1 MLREEQ
7 ARAISILSNAAAGLA
22 LNVPGS
28 DVAVKNIIK
37 QIEVLSAMPEVDN
50 TLSGGNYPIAGS
62 GWTLNIVDGAF
73 SLQDEQGVVRLKVK
87 ANPEPEPETPEPE
100 QSFEDMLAKRPIR
113 DCYTLLTTLL
123 TTPVVDSEERGRQL
137 SLVGDKLGIAVIRL

>member
-28 DVAVKNIIK
+28 VVAVNNIIK

-50 TLSGGNYPIAGS
+50 TLRGGSYPIDGS

-73 SLQDEQGVVRLKVK
+73 SLQDEQGVVRLKAK
-87 ANPEPEPETPEPE
+87 ADPVPEATEPEPT
-100 QSFEDMLAKRPIR
+100 FEDTLAKMDTRAAFG
-113 DCYTLLTTLL
+113 LLSSLMYASKEDPAETARR
-123 TTPVVDSEERGRQL
+123 V
-137 SLVGDKLGIAVIRL
+137 SLVAEKIGIDVFPL

>member
-50 TLSGGNYPIAGS
+50 TLRGGNYPIDGS

-73 SLQDEQGVVRLKVK
+73 SLQDEQGVVRLKAK
-87 ANPEPEPETPEPE
+87 ANPEPETPEPE
-100 QSFEDMLAKRPIR
+100 QSFEDTLAKMDTRAA
-113 DCYTLLTTLL
+113 YGLLSSLMFASKED
-123 TTPVVDSEERGRQL
+123 PVETARRV
-137 SLVGDKLGIAVIRL
+137 SLVAEKLGIAVIRL

>member
-50 TLSGGNYPIAGS
+50 TLRGGNYPIDGS

-73 SLQDEQGVVRLKVK
+73 SLQDEQGVVRLKAK
-87 ANPEPEPETPEPE
+87 ANPEPETPEPE
-100 QSFEDMLAKRPIR
+100 QSFEDMLAKMPIR